1 MRMTGSIR
9 LKNPNELINKN
20 ATLFSIL
27 EDKINFYILYLL
39 FKNKKLMFKQIQSY
53 IPFEDQRLYEKIEI
67 LKKVGF
73 LEQKKDIY
81 HLTKISYNRI
91 RNDLFS
97 LDSLVGTS
105 IAPQTNV
112 DFPIHYEYSIKE
124 KIGEGAT
131 SITFRGEQSI
141 LCVERTIKIFKPNH
155 ISYTQLSDAIRKR
168 SKINHP
174 SIPKIVDLGQIIIEF
189 NGKQEILSCVVL
201 DYIGGKVQTFKKYLA
216 GKNNLPRSI
225 FEKFIE
231 DVGGALKAI
240 EDVNLCHGDL
250 HEGNVLIESE
260 EQTSFAN
267 KFWVIDF
274 IGVPSSTS
282 PEIETIS
289 DIDNFRKFLLHA
301 IFIASELYP
310 GYSIRLLIGDKVF
323 RILQN
328 LRIGKYST
336 FSELLND
343 YNKPAI
349 EIPMDFF
356 KSPLPEPFEWLR
368 VEQIPTHEKLYS
380 LFEPL
385 SSRFNKI
392 SRFGNT
398 WISGPRG
405 CGKSHYLRVLE
416 FHPDVILKS
425 RKDKKLKNF
434 LTRLNYNFLK
444 SFGIL
449 FACRLG
455 EFKQFNPEIMKR
467 TDDFDFD
474 TQNYLKSILILKI
487 WNKTLNTIKNGL
499 EAVDEKGESILKIP
513 DNFNL
518 LIEFLERKIGSLGI
532 IDDKDPISIFNQ
544 CYSMCIARENTA
556 ISGWQNVES
565 RQNSTYLNEQDLDEF
580 FFILKNTFPDLNK
593 TQFFIL
599 VDDATHGNMH
609 FAVQKILNSLIRATQ
624 SNHCFKITCE
634 KFLYTLETM
643 DNRPIDLGHEGTY
656 VDMGEITVKSRTR
669 QKIVEYRHFS
679 EYMANVINR
688 RLSDA
693 GYTNSIQDILGK
705 SQSSKEF
712 LAGLT
717 TKHSNK
723 KGLVSYYAGWNII
736 WSISHGSVRTLLELI
751 EHIFKVNKVNPSI
764 KSIPLKDQDNAVR
777 NFSIEHYKALSL
789 SSGSIENKPI
799 GPLLE
804 SVIRA
809 IGQVSKQYL
818 MNYKSL
824 TVDEYYETIS
834 IERSDSLELDRN
846 AEKILFELV
855 RRGLLRDEGSNF
867 SRAQFGLVRRYDLN
881 KIFTPAFEITYRVRN
896 HIHLRQRR
904 FQKLLMDPDD
914 FVKDYQ
920 KKFPTNN
927 YQTGLF
933 EYV

>member
-1 MRMTGSIR
+1 MTGSIR
-9 LKNPNELINKN
+9 LKNPNKLITKN
-20 ATLFSIL
+20 SALLSIF
-27 EDKINFYILYLL
+27 EDKISFYILFLL
-39 FKNKKLMFKQIQSY
+39 FKNEKLQFKQIHRF
-53 IPFEDQRLYEKIEI
+53 IPIEENKLKEKVAT
-67 LKKVGF
+67 LKKIG
-73 LEQKKDIY
+73 LLDIDKDIY
-81 HLTKISYNRI
+81 LLTKISYNII

-97 LDSLVGTS
+97 LDSLIGTS
-105 IAPQTNV
+105 ITTQSNV
-112 DFPIHYEYSIKE
+112 DFPIHYEYFIKE
-124 KIGEGAT
+124 KIGEGST
-131 SITFRGEQSI
+131 SITFRAEQSI
-141 LCVERTIKIFKPNH
+141 LCVERTIKIFKPSH
-155 ISYTQLSDAIRKR
+155 ISYSQLADAIKKR

-174 SIPKIVDLGQIIIEF
+174 SIPKIVDLGQIIVES
-189 NGKQEILSCVVL
+189 NGKQEILPCVVL
-201 DYIGGKVQTFKKYLA
+201 DYIDGNAQTFKKYLA

-225 FEKFIE
+225 FERFVE

-240 EDVNLCHGDL
+240 EDANLCHGDL

-260 EQTSFAN
+260 EQTNFAS

-301 IFIASELYP
+301 IFIASERYP
-310 GYSIRLLIGDKVF
+310 GYSIRLLIGDRVF

-328 LRIGKYST
+328 LRSGSYST
-336 FSELLND
+336 FSQLLND
-343 YNKPAI
+343 YYKPAI
-349 EIPMDFF
+349 DVPADFF

-416 FHPDVILKS
+416 FHPDVIIKS
-425 RKDKKLKNF
+425 KKDKNLRKSLD
-434 LTRLNYNFLK
+434 RINYDFLK

-467 TDDFDFD
+467 MDDFDFD
-474 TQNYLKSILILKI
+474 TQNYIKHILILKI

-499 EAVDEKGESILKIP
+499 DAIDEKKEPVLKIP
-513 DNFNL
+513 TNFNF
-518 LIEFLERKIGSLGI
+518 LINFLEKNIGSLGI
-532 IDDKDPISIFNQ
+532 IDNQDPMSIFNQ
-544 CYSMCIARENTA
+544 CYSMCIARENSA
-556 ISGWQNVES
+556 ISGWQNVET
-565 RQNSTYLNEQDLDEF
+565 RQKTTNLNEQDLDEF
-580 FFILKNTFPDLNK
+580 FIVLKNTFPDFSK
-593 TQFFIL
+593 TQFFLL

-634 KFLYTLETM
+634 KFLYTLDTM
-643 DNRPIDLGHEGTY
+643 DGRSIDLGHEGTY

-669 QKIVEYRHFS
+669 QKIAEYNNFS
-679 EYMANVINR
+679 EYMANVVNR
-688 RLSDA
+688 RLSEA
-693 GYTNSIQDILGK
+693 GYTNSIQEILGK
-705 SQSSKEF
+705 SQSSKDF
-712 LAGLT
+712 FAGLT
-717 TKHSNK
+717 K
-723 KGLVSYYAGWNII
+723 KSANTSENVSYYAGWNIV
-736 WSISHGSVRTLLELI
+736 WSVSHGSVRTLLELI
-751 EHIFKVNKVNPSI
+751 EHIFKVNKVTPI
-764 KSIPLKDQDNAVR
+764 ITSIPMKDQDNAVR
-777 NFSIEHYKALSL
+777 NFSIEHFKALSL
-789 SSGSIENKPI
+789 SSGAIENKPI
-799 GPLLE
+799 GPILE

-809 IGQVSKQYL
+809 IGQVSKEYL
-818 MNYKSL
+818 MNYKSSTL
-824 TVDEYYETIS
+824 NEYYETIS
-834 IERSDSLELDRN
+834 IERTDSLDLDRN
-846 AEKILFELV
+846 AERILFELV

-904 FQKLLMDPDD
+904 FQKLLLDPGD
-914 FVKDYQ
+914 FVKDFH
-920 KKFPTNN
+920 KKFPSNN
-927 YQTGLF
+927 FQTGLF
-933 EYV
+933 DYV